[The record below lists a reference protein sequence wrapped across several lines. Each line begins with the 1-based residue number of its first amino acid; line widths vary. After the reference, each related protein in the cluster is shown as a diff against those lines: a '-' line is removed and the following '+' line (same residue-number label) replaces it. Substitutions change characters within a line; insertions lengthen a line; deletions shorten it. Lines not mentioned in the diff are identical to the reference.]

1 MDDPVQD
8 RVGDSRISDMVVPVF
23 YRELTGDERRS
34 GAVTILDDFQ
44 KVSALS
50 VIERGQPQII
60 KDEQMSF
67 IKGPLFDRNMHF
79 PNAMAQTRFVLFPK
93 G

>member
-8 RVGDSRISDMVVPVF
+8 RVGDSWISDMVVPVF
-23 YRELTGDERRS
+23 YRELAGDERRS

-50 VIERGQPQII
+50 VIERGQP
-60 KDEQMSF
+60 
-67 IKGPLFDRNMHF
+67 L
-79 PNAMAQTRFVLFPK
+79 
-93 G
+93 